1 MTKQYSC
8 ADYGWPSLKHPTVMA
23 VAQDLGYQGLDI
35 GIFGEV
41 THVKVSDLQDW
52 RQKSARISSNLS
64 ASGLRCSDVF
74 LIPSVDLSCLTPS
87 HPDPVQQAEAIRIFE
102 LATLLTRNLQASGL
116 TVCPG
121 VMHEGDTYQQAL
133 RRAAKSLRAR
143 VEIASFHGLELSVE
157 PHWGSLIDTA
167 EKVGDLLDAVDGLTL
182 TLDVSMMFFCGMT
195 VEEIASLA
203 PRTRHVQ
210 FRPGSR
216 DKVQVRL
223 KNNEIDFE
231 PILNSLHAAS
241 YRGWF
246 ATEYVWMERWGCDQ
260 VDVTEESSQLL
271 SLLKGDYRPSA
282 I

>member
-1 MTKQYSC
+1 MTKRYSC

-41 THVKVSDLQDW
+41 THVKVSDLQYR
-52 RQKSARISSNLS
+52 RQASARISRALS
-64 ASGLRCSDVF
+64 TVGLQCSDVF

-102 LATLLTRNLQASGL
+102 SAALLTRDLQASGL

-121 VMHEGDTYQQAL
+121 VVHEADTYQEAL
-133 RRAAKSLRAR
+133 RRAARSLQAR
-143 VEIASFHGLELSVE
+143 VEIAFSHGLELSVE
-157 PHWGSLIDTA
+157 PHWGSLVDTA
-167 EKVGDLLDAVDGLTL
+167 EKVWDLLEAVEGLSL

-195 VEEIASLA
+195 VEEIASFA

-210 FRPGSR
+210 FRPGTR

-223 KNNEIDFE
+223 KHNEIDFD
-231 PILNSLHAAS
+231 PILQALEAS
-241 YRGWF
+241 YQGWV

-260 VDVTEESSQLL
+260 VDVTEESRQLL
-271 SLLKGDYRPSA
+271 AFLRGEGQPPAL
-282 I
+282 

>member
-1 MTKQYSC
+1 MTKRYAC

-41 THVKVSDLQDW
+41 THVKVSDLQHW
-52 RQKSARISSNLS
+52 RQESARISRNLS
-64 ASGLRCSDVF
+64 TLGLQCSDVF

-102 LATLLTRNLQASGL
+102 RAALLTRDLQASGL

-121 VMHEGDTYQQAL
+121 VMHEGDTHREAL
-133 RRAAKSLRAR
+133 RRAARSLRAR
-143 VEIASFHGLELSVE
+143 VEIASSHGLELSVE

-167 EKVGDLLDAVDGLTL
+167 EKVWDLLEAVEGLTL

-195 VEEIASLA
+195 VAEIASFA
-203 PRTRHVQ
+203 SKTRHVQ
-210 FRPGSR
+210 FRPGTR

-223 KNNEIDFE
+223 KHNEIDFD
-231 PILNSLHAAS
+231 PILQALEAS
-241 YRGWF
+241 YQGWVG
-246 ATEYVWMERWGCDQ
+246 TEYVWMERWGCDQ
-260 VDVTEESSQLL
+260 VDVTEESRQLL
-271 SLLKGDYRPSA
+271 AFLKGEEQPA
-282 I
+282 AL